1 MARTAA
7 VSIRTDP
14 KLKEALE
21 QAAYWDN
28 RTLAGLV
35 EKILKD
41 WVVEKG
47 YIKGPRP
54 PRQAP
59 K

>member
-1 MARTAA
+1 
-7 VSIRTDP
+7 
-14 KLKEALE
+14 LKEALE

-41 WVVEKG
+41 GSVQ
-47 YIKGPRP
+47 ILSHI
-54 PRQAP
+54 
-59 K
+59 

>member
-1 MARTAA
+1 MARTA
-7 VSIRTDP
+7 VISIRTDP

-28 RTLAGLV
+28 RALAGLV

-41 WVVEKG
+41 WLVEKG

-54 PRQAP
+54 PKPAS

>member
-1 MARTAA
+1 MARTA
-7 VSIRTDP
+7 VISIRTDP
-14 KLKEALE
+14 KLKEVLE
-21 QAAYWDN
+21 QAAYWDS

-41 WVVEKG
+41 WVIEQG
-47 YIKGPRP
+47 YIKGPRSAKKP
-54 PRQAP
+54 T